1 MLLQVRSLKSGT
13 KATKSKSETGDI
25 FKDLDGAVGYSA
37 AVCPVEC
44 REGLLVILPA
54 VIRPGDRD
62 ERSSGHFLMSFQTG
76 LMG

>member
-1 MLLQVRSLKSGT
+1 MNL
-13 KATKSKSETGDI
+13 E
-25 FKDLDGAVGYSA
+25 GAVGYSA

-44 REGLLVILPA
+44 REGLLVMPPA

-76 LMG
+76 LM